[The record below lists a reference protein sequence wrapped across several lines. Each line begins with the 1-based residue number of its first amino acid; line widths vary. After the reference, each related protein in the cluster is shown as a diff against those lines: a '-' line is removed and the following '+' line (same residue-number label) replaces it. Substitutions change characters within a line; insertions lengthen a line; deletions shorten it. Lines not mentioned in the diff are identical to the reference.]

1 MQVEVWSDVV
11 CPWCYIGKRR
21 LEGAL
26 ARFPAGDEIEVVWRS
41 FELAPG
47 LPAGQEVDLLDHLAA
62 KYGVT
67 RDEARAMNERVTALA
82 AGEGLGLRLD
92 LARRGSTFD
101 AHRILHL
108 ARARG
113 GDEMQE
119 ALAEALFDAYQTGG
133 QPIAD
138 HSTITAVAVGAGLD
152 AGEVRSALAG
162 DAYADAVREDER
174 RARALGATGVPFFV
188 VDGRIAVAGAQPA
201 EVLVSVLER
210 AGALHRAG

>member
-1 MQVEVWSDVV
+1 VQVEVWSDVV

-26 ARFPAGDEIEVVWRS
+26 ARFPAGDQIEVVWRS

-138 HSTITAVAVGAGLD
+138 RATITAVAVGAGLD

-188 VDGRIAVAGAQPA
+188 VDGRIALAGAQPA